1 MTPINIPEWQSLV
14 RHYSDL
20 KFVSMREQFA
30 LDSERVHNFSLNCG
44 GLQLDYSKNRVTTE
58 TMDKLVAL
66 ANSSDVDISGW
77 IEKMFS
83 GEAINNT
90 EDRAVLHTALRN
102 RSNSPVMVAGEDVM
116 PAINAVLAQ
125 MKRFC
130 DQVHGGE
137 WLGFSGSKITDI
149 VNIGIGGSD
158 LGPAMICDALEPY
171 GVEGMSVHFVSNVDG
186 TDLSTTLER
195 LNPETTL
202 FVVASKTFTTQE
214 TLTNAE
220 SARSWFL
227 QAGSVE
233 DVAKHF
239 VAVST
244 NAEAVA
250 EFGIDTNNMFE
261 IWDWVGGR
269 YSLWSAIGL
278 PIALYVGMGNFERML
293 DGAHEMD
300 NHFRTQPLKENMPVI
315 MGLLGVWYI
324 NFFGSQTH
332 AIIPYDHS
340 LARFPNH
347 MQQLDMES
355 NGKVTN
361 REGQRLSYKTGPV
374 IWGTPGTNGQHA
386 YFQLIHQ
393 GTQLIPVDF
402 VLPVNSHYPDLDHQ
416 SILLAN
422 GLAQSEALM
431 KGKNAE
437 EVRAELVKEGYSGK
451 ELEALLPHKVFPGNR
466 PSNTLLF
473 PQLTP
478 EMLGKLVAL
487 YEHKVFVQGII
498 WNINSFDQWGVEL
511 GKQLAKAILPDVQSE
526 GDIAVHDSS
535 TTNLIEL
542 IRKLRF
548 K

>member
-1 MTPINIPEWQSLV
+1 MTPLNIPEWQSLQ

-20 KFVSMREQFA
+20 KYTSMREEFA
-30 LDSERVHNFSLNCG
+30 LDSGRFDRFTANCG
-44 GLQLDYSKNRVTTE
+44 DLLLDYSKNRITKK
-58 TMDKLVAL
+58 TMEKLVAL
-66 ANSSDVDISGW
+66 AKSVDMSGMT
-77 IEKMFS
+77 ERMFT
-83 GEAINNT
+83 GEGINNT
-90 EDRAVLHTALRN
+90 EGRAVLHTALRN
-102 RSNSPVMVAGEDVM
+102 RSNTPVLVDGKDVM
-116 PAINAVLAQ
+116 PAVNAVLGQ
-125 MKRFC
+125 MKKFC
-130 DQVHGGE
+130 NQIHNGE
-137 WLGFSGSKITDI
+137 WLGYTGQKITDI
-149 VNIGIGGSD
+149 VNVGIGGSD

-171 GVEGMSVHFVSNVDG
+171 AVEGVSVHFVSNIDG
-186 TDLSTTLER
+186 TDLSTTLDK
-195 LNPETTL
+195 LKPETTL

-227 QAGSVE
+227 KSAQQQ

-278 PIALYVGMGNFERML
+278 PIALYVGIENFERLL

-300 NHFRTQPLKENMPVI
+300 NHFRHQPLAENIPVI

-324 NFFGSQTH
+324 NFFGSQTQ
-332 AIIPYDHS
+332 AIVPYDHS
-340 LARFPNH
+340 LARFPSH

-355 NGKVTN
+355 NGKITN
-361 REGQRLSYKTGPV
+361 RTGQRISYKTGPV

-393 GTQLIPVDF
+393 GTQLVPVDF
-402 VLPVNSHYPDLDHQ
+402 VLPINSHYPEVDHQ

-437 EVRAELVKEGYSGK
+437 EVRRELVEEGFEG
-451 ELEALLPHKVFPGNR
+451 EALEALLPHKIFPGNR
-466 PSNTLLF
+466 PSNTLIF
-473 PQLTP
+473 AKLTP

-487 YEHKVFVQGII
+487 YEHKVFVQGVI

-511 GKQLAKAILPDVQSE
+511 GKQLANAIWPDLKSD
-526 GDIAVHDSS
+526 GNIAVHDSS
-535 TTNLIEL
+535 TTNLIKL
-542 IRKLRF
+542 IRQLRD
-548 K
+548 